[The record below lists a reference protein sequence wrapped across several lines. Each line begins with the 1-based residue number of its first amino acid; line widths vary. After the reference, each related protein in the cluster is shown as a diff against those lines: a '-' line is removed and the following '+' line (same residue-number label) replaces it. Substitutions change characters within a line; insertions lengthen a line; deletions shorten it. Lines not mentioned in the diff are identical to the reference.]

1 MTRSIKILCVEDS
14 VNVQQ
19 MLSFI
24 LTKAGYEP
32 HIASNGREA
41 VEKTAALKPDLI
53 LMDVMM
59 PDLSGIQAI
68 QRIKSNDVS
77 KYIPIIV
84 LSGYNSHKLV
94 NQAMDAGA
102 VRYLEKSIIPDEL
115 VKVVQQEL
123 KNGDI
128 EAANR

>member
-1 MTRSIKILCVEDS
+1 MTSSIKILCVEDS

-32 HIASNGREA
+32 HVASGGHEA
-41 VEKTAALKPDLI
+41 IEKTVGLKPDLI

-59 PDLSGIQAI
+59 PDLSGIQTI
-68 QRIKSNDVS
+68 RQIKLNAVS

-84 LSGYNSHKLV
+84 LSAYNSHKLI

-102 VRYLEKSIIPDEL
+102 SRYLDKSIIPDEL
-115 VKVVQQEL
+115 IKVIQQEL
-123 KNGDI
+123 KNSNV
-128 EAANR
+128 AVK